1 MNTTDYFQNIP
12 TLEED
17 QIHPEFHT
25 YATVWIKS
33 RMPDR
38 YEELKSRYKSIEAE
52 IMAQHECNAAQN
64 EELPF

>member
-1 MNTTDYFQNIP
+1 MDTKDYFKAIP
-12 TLEED
+12 DLDDD

-38 YEELKSRYKSIEAE
+38 YEELKARYKAIEGE
-52 IMAQHECNAAQN
+52 IMAQHECNAAQS